1 MMAPT
6 QVLQVLLQ
14 HQLKLHSSA
23 KDVAQPVQFHGGGG
37 WMMAKRN
44 CLKGILRA
52 QQWYWDKLC

>member
-1 MMAPT
+1 MMVPT

-14 HQLKLHSSA
+14 HQLNLHSSA

-52 QQWYWDKLC
+52 QQ

>member
-1 MMAPT
+1 MMVPT

-52 QQWYWDKLC
+52 QQ